1 MLTFGVSF
9 PHFALTL
16 NASAPK
22 PSPCLNLPSPLAL
35 FASGSRGRS
44 TFNHRLF
51 QPLFIANHS
60 ARRLLP
66 SGPRDFTGIA
76 YQIASLAFSCACALF
91 VALCAL
97 EKNYLS
103 SFQLHRDSFAKIP
116 GVGYPDSFPL
126 VPSDVSRLPRQ
137 ASKLWTPVQPRD
149 ILTA

>member
-1 MLTFGVSF
+1 MLTFGVNF
-9 PHFALTL
+9 PHFTLTL

-35 FASGSRGRS
+35 FASGSHGRS
-44 TFNHRLF
+44 TLNDRLF

-66 SGPRDFTGIA
+66 SGPRDFQGIA

-97 EKNYLS
+97 EKIISPLFSYIGTLS
-103 SFQLHRDSFAKIP
+103 QKYRGWGTPIR
-116 GVGYPDSFPL
+116 FPF